1 MWGIS
6 DTSVSF
12 CENKYEESKYIAE
25 FYNTISS
32 LSYMIVAYPFL
43 RTEIKRIAW
52 SCMGVGM
59 GSILLHGTGRYYGQW
74 VDEISMLLYGHTTL
88 RYLDKTHPN
97 IFPLILFAYL
107 THWRHFYVF
116 LVIFVSFQIK
126 ILKINWER
134 KRKKNTILYVLFF
147 MIGFICWGLDQMKCT
162 SLEKYKL
169 HAFWH
174 ISTSLSM
181 LINMIGLLKDQ
192 HAQ

>member
-43 RTEIKRIAW
+43 RTKIKRIGW
-52 SCMGVGM
+52 SCMGVGI

-88 RYLDKTHPN
+88 RYLDRTHPN
-97 IFPLILFAYL
+97 IFPLINFISPSTVVLYNHL
-107 THWRHFYVF
+107 
-116 LVIFVSFQIK
+116 LVRPSKSIASVKSLPTKVSK
-126 ILKINWER
+126 
-134 KRKKNTILYVLFF
+134 
-147 MIGFICWGLDQMKCT
+147 
-162 SLEKYKL
+162 
-169 HAFWH
+169 
-174 ISTSLSM
+174 
-181 LINMIGLLKDQ
+181 
-192 HAQ
+192 